1 MEPELIGRKGEAAG
15 AFPPLCIGDTV
26 LTRPKLT
33 PPEFVQPIVIDAEVV
48 T

>member
-1 MEPELIGRKGEAAG
+1 MEPELIGREGEAAG
-15 AFPPLCIGDTV
+15 AFPQLCIGDTV
-26 LTRPKLT
+26 LT